1 MALDATVAG
10 ASANSYLTVAAA
22 DALATADLGRQSA
35 LWLDAATTDAV
46 KEAAL
51 QRATRE
57 IDGHFPTTGM
67 WVRYDA
73 DQALLYPRPQDATGS
88 PLTPYI
94 HPAVQLACYHQAA
107 YLVKNADAI
116 DDAAARRAR
125 GLFSFSDSEGGG
137 SVAIDP
143 TFGLLSP
150 QAAADLAPLRAGGR
164 GTLSS
169 VPVASADSYPYG
181 YPTTRVLP

>member
-10 ASANSYLTVAAA
+10 ATANSYLTVAAA
-22 DALATADLGRQSA
+22 DALAAADLGRQAAGWLAA
-35 LWLDAATTDAV
+35 LTAT

-57 IDGHFPTTGM
+57 IDGNFPISGL

-73 DQALLYPRPQDATGS
+73 DQALLFPRPQDATGA
-88 PLTPYI
+88 PLAPYI
-94 HPAVQLACYHQAA
+94 HPNVEQATYHQAA
-107 YLVKNADAI
+107 YLVANASLI

-137 SVAIDP
+137 SVALDP
-143 TFGLLSP
+143 AFGLLAP
-150 QAAADLAPLRAGGR
+150 QAMAFLTALRAGGK

-169 VPVASADSYPYG
+169 VQIASADSYPYG
-181 YPTTRVLP
+181 YPSTRVLP